1 MAEEVSFSDMISAM
15 LEKFEESASP
25 ELADDFD
32 PAAPHVLLLVCKW
45 YGKAD
50 ELANMMIS
58 LYSASAELSGDA
70 ESVSVAQATML
81 RKIAIARAFRFWMDV
96 YPDDFTRTSSLIQQ
110 LAVLQQAMAAAQ
122 DQELL
127 DLVSS
132 DGLPEDSHWF
142 QRSLSIPSQQAL
154 RRPSL
159 GFDVTTA
166 SDLAEL
172 MSYIDFQLF
181 QKVPVN
187 EFCVYARAAKPTEE
201 TPRIEECIQLF
212 NGLTIWVVCNIL
224 RELTIVKRAVII
236 EKFVDCAK
244 CLQELHCYNTLLAL
258 VGGLNHFSIRRL
270 TQTWSKV
277 DKGRR
282 AVLESITQ
290 FFSSHLNYSM
300 YRGAINAIHTEFHI
314 PVLGILLK
322 DLVAIDAQGK
332 DYVSGQLL
340 NMPKYRLLWSTMSLL
355 NMAQAGRVG
364 FTVDGDH
371 MRILRVAI
379 SQTTMNDNSLE
390 ELSLAREP
398 RYRGTSKETTA
409 RVDSLPKFSEW
420 ATGRKSGV
428 DTGTLNKHVKQMVE
442 AVFRAYDTDNSGSIS
457 TAEFG
462 AISSNFPFI
471 ECFSVLDQ
479 DNDGLISYDELL
491 SYFQSANS
499 QLRERFTHLFVEHT
513 FISTPVCEHCKGMM
527 KGIVKQGVRCK
538 DCGISCHK
546 HCKDH
551 VVVDCSKRKE
561 KKKAKVRDRA
571 ASLATETSELYCDDD
586 TSIKERLARA
596 ETARDA
602 LSAENSEL
610 LAKLAEANAKIHQ
623 LQSHIAVIRQ
633 HTIGFILEQMNTLSP
648 AGLESGTEV

>member
-1 MAEEVSFSDMISAM
+1 MSDEVNFSDLVTSM
-15 LEKFEESASP
+15 LEKFEESSSVILK
-25 ELADDFD
+25 EEFD
-32 PAAPHVLLLVCKW
+32 PASPHVVLLVCKW
-45 YGKAD
+45 YGKA
-50 ELANMMIS
+50 EEVAKMMVA
-58 LYSASAELSGDA
+58 LYSASAELSDGAANATVA
-70 ESVSVAQATML
+70 EATLL
-81 RKIAIARAFRFWMDV
+81 RKTAIARAFRFWMDT
-96 YPDDFTRTSSLIQQ
+96 YPEDFNRSSPILHQLI
-110 LAVLQQAMAAAQ
+110 ALQQAMSLAQ
-122 DQELL
+122 DEELVE
-127 DLVSS
+127 LVTS

-142 QRSLSIPSQQAL
+142 QKSLSIPSNHP

-159 GFDVTTA
+159 GFDSTSA

-172 MSYIDFQLF
+172 MSYIDFQLI
-181 QKVPVN
+181 QKIPME
-187 EFCVYARAAKPTEE
+187 EFCAYARAAKPTEE
-201 TPRIEECIQLF
+201 TPHIEECIQMF
-212 NGLTIWVVCNIL
+212 NGLTIWVLCNIL
-224 RELTIVKRAVII
+224 RELTIVKRAVIV
-236 EKFVDCAK
+236 EKFMDCTK
-244 CLQELHCYNTLLAL
+244 CLLKLHCYNTLLAV

-270 TQTWSKV
+270 GQTWSKV
-277 DKGRR
+277 DKAKRSE
-282 AVLESITQ
+282 LETITE
-290 FFSSHLNYSM
+290 FFNSHSNYSN
-300 YRGAINAIHTEFHI
+300 YRQAVNSLNGGFYI

-332 DYVSGQLL
+332 DYVSDQQLH
-340 NMPKYRLLWSTMSLL
+340 MVKYRLLWTTMS
-355 NMAQAGRVG
+355 NIRKAQMCRAG
-364 FTVDGDH
+364 FAVDTDH

-379 SQTTMNDNSLE
+379 SQTTMNDNALE

-398 RYRGTSKETTA
+398 RQKGSNKESTP

-428 DTGTLNKHVKQMVE
+428 DTDTLNKHVKQMVE

-457 TAEFG
+457 TEEFD

-479 DNDGLISYDELL
+479 DDDGLISYDELL

-513 FISTPVCEHCKGMM
+513 FIGTSVCEHCKGML

-538 DCGISCHK
+538 DCGIGCHK
-546 HCKDH
+546 HCKDY

-561 KKKAKVRDRA
+561 KKKAKGRDR
-571 ASLATETSELYCDDD
+571 SATTTAQSSELYCDDGM
-586 TSIKERLARA
+586 SLKERLARA

-648 AGLESGTEV
+648 AGMESGTEV